1 MLLAKLLS
9 PLVCLCISSLCV
21 PAQTQAPS
29 EQPAPPLTKFGV
41 VVIDGKGHSVSGLRK
56 EDLQLFDDGAAET
69 ITSFSKEELP
79 LMYGLVI
86 DGSGSLESQFATVI
100 ETAKQMIGSNRTS
113 DETFIVKFVDRDGLE
128 MLRGVTSD
136 KTSLASSLSGL
147 KTRPGQTALIDALY
161 VAADYATK
169 HAAKDR
175 RSALVLISDGEDRA
189 SYYKEEDLFK
199 LLDKSRLQVFAI
211 GLVSKLDDDRGFI
224 RKSPRQTATN
234 FLVRLTQKTGGRLF
248 LVKSPNEISETVSQI
263 TTNLR
268 TEYVISYQPTKR
280 ADKVARRI
288 SVKLVGSP
296 DHENW
301 TVITHQL
308 LTAKN

>member
-1 MLLAKLLS
+1 MHLAKLLFA
-9 PLVCLCISSLCV
+9 LFCLCISSLCV

-29 EQPAPPLTKFGV
+29 EQPAPRLAKLGV
-41 VVIDGKGHSVSGLRK
+41 VVIDGKGHSVGGLRK
-56 EDLQLFDDGAAET
+56 EDLQLFDDGTPET
-69 ITSFSKEELP
+69 ITFFSREELP
-79 LMYGLVI
+79 LMYGLLI
-86 DGSGSLESQFATVI
+86 DGSGSLESQFPTVI
-100 ETAKQMIGSNRTS
+100 ETAKQMIGSNRTG
-113 DETFIVKFVDRDGLE
+113 DETFIVKFVDRDDLE

-147 KTRPGQTALIDALY
+147 KIRLGQTALIDALY

-189 SYYKEEDLFK
+189 SYYREEDLFK
-199 LLDKSRLQVFAI
+199 LLDKSRLQVFAV

-224 RKSPRQTATN
+224 RKSSRQTATN

-248 LVKSPNEISETVSQI
+248 LMKSPNEISEVVNQI
-263 TTNLR
+263 TTDLH
-268 TEYVISYQPTKR
+268 TEYVIGYQPTKR
-280 ADKVARRI
+280 TDQLTRKI
-288 SVKLVGSP
+288 NVKLVNSP
-296 DHENW
+296 NHENW

>member
-1 MLLAKLLS
+1 MRLAKLLFALS
-9 PLVCLCISSLCV
+9 CLCIATLCV

-29 EQPAPPLTKFGV
+29 EQPAPPLAKLGV
-41 VVIDGKGHSVSGLRK
+41 VVIDGKGHSVGGLRK
-56 EDLQLFDDGAAET
+56 EDFQLFDDGTPET
-69 ITSFSKEELP
+69 ITSVSREELA
-79 LMYGLVI
+79 LRYGLVI
-86 DGSGSLESQFATVI
+86 DGSGSLESQFQIVI
-100 ETAKQMIGSNRTS
+100 ETAKQMIGSNRTG

-147 KTRPGQTALIDALY
+147 KTRLGQTALIDALY

-169 HAAKDR
+169 HAAAGR

-199 LLDKSRLQVFAI
+199 LLDKSGLQVFAI

-224 RKSPRQTATN
+224 RKSPRETATN
-234 FLVRLTQKTGGRLF
+234 FLTRLTQKTGGRLF
-248 LVKSPNEISETVSQI
+248 LMKSPNEISETVSQI
-263 TTNLR
+263 TTDLR
-268 TEYVISYQPTKR
+268 AEYVIGYQPTKR

-288 SVKLVGSP
+288 RVRLVDSSN
-296 DHENW
+296 HENW